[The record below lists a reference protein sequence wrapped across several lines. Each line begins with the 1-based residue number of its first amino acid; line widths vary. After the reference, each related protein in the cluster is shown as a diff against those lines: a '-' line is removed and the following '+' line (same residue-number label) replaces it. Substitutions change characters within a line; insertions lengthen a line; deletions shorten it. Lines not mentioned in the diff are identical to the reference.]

1 VRPRGLRPTFVRTDF
16 GRQSSAAAVLH
27 DYYRFLRGA
36 RGLAPSKALA
46 NIGQDKLWRHK
57 LPTYSAFLQFAS
69 HSFRFG
75 VRRDIFSYMAGP
87 GIHQF
92 QNLSMQQVLAPQL
105 QQSLQILQAP
115 TLELRNI
122 VQQELQTNPVL
133 EEEVGTFES
142 EERAKDDREFQE
154 EFERLA
160 KLDEEWRDYMA
171 QNVSYS
177 SRNPEDEERRQFFF
191 DSIAS
196 QETLQQHLLE
206 QLNTAEVPEAQ
217 REAAEL
223 IIGNIDELGFLQSS
237 LEEISQNTKHTL
249 EELQQTLDLVQT
261 FHPVGVGARDLRDC
275 LLIQLRRLG
284 KQGSLE
290 YQIVSEFLEDLGRRR
305 FPEVARRLGVP
316 VEQVQKAAN
325 FISTLDPK
333 PGQIFSPDPNSYVL
347 PDVSVD
353 KIGDDF
359 FVTLN
364 GDQIPHLRISKTYKE
379 LMTQGSNGSDVRDYI
394 REKIRSGKFL
404 IKSIHQRQQT
414 ILNIANEIVKRQR
427 EFLESGTAF
436 LKPMTMVQIAEAVGV
451 HETTVSRAISG
462 KYMATPQGVFEMK
475 YFFTP
480 GYQTTDGAALSNT
493 SVKEAIADLVRGEQ
507 PRNPLSDKEIVE
519 ILSDRGIPIARRT
532 VAKYR
537 AELNIL
543 PSNLRKQY

>member
-1 VRPRGLRPTFVRTDF
+1 
-16 GRQSSAAAVLH
+16 
-27 DYYRFLRGA
+27 
-36 RGLAPSKALA
+36 
-46 NIGQDKLWRHK
+46 
-57 LPTYSAFLQFAS
+57 
-69 HSFRFG
+69 
-75 VRRDIFSYMAGP
+75 
-87 GIHQF
+87 
-92 QNLSMQQVLAPQL
+92 MQQVLAPQL
-105 QQSLQILQAP
+105 QQSLHILQAAA
-115 TLELRNI
+115 LELQNI

-133 EEEVGTFES
+133 EEETGTFDS
-142 EERAKDDREFQE
+142 EEGSKEDGEFQE

-160 KLDEEWRDYMA
+160 KLDEEWRDYMS

-196 QETLQQHLLE
+196 QETLQRHLWE
-206 QLNTAEVPEAQ
+206 QLNTADVNKSQ

-223 IIGNIDELGFLQSS
+223 IIGNMDDLGFLQAS
-237 LEEISQNTKHTL
+237 LEEISQNTGHPLGEL
-249 EELQQTLDLVQT
+249 EEMLSLIQT
-261 FHPVGVGARDLRDC
+261 FHPVGVGARDLREC

-284 KQGSLE
+284 KGDSLE
-290 YQIVSEFLEDLGRRR
+290 HQIVDEHLEDLGRKRL
-305 FPEVARRLGVP
+305 PELARRLGVS

-333 PGQIFSPDPNSYVL
+333 PGQIFTADPNNYVL

-353 KIGDDF
+353 KVGEDYT
-359 FVTLN
+359 VSLN
-364 GDQIPHLRISKTYKE
+364 SDQVPHLRISKTYKD
-379 LMTQGSNGSDVRDYI
+379 LMTQGANGTEVRDYI

-414 ILNIANEIVKRQR
+414 ILNIANEIVKRQN
-427 EFLESGTAF
+427 EFLENGSAF

-480 GYQTTDGAALSNT
+480 GYQTAAGAALSNT
-493 SVKEAIADLVRGEQ
+493 SVKEAISDLVRNEDA
-507 PRNPLSDKEIVE
+507 RNPLSDKEIVE